1 MTVLKISQLRRII
14 SEEAQRIILEV
25 GEKDQEEKE
34 DSLDMQ
40 VDKYLL
46 DYESDSKSVKKE
58 GKDFRMMVRRFLTE
72 AEGDEKRDEKKENE
86 KKLTSEDIDVENFV
100 NNVMRLIE
108 NYDSLLEIQNT
119 ILRRTVNFLLKGYE
133 PNVAEAFKND
143 LLDRYGL
150 EIGKTRSQIENEEYE
165 APTADRAGPG
175 LGA

>member
-1 MTVLKISQLRRII
+1 MSQLRRII
-14 SEEAQRIILEV
+14 AEESRRILLEV
-25 GEKDQEEKE
+25 GEKDEKEKE
-34 DSLDMQ
+34 DSLDAQ
-40 VDKYLL
+40 IDKYLL
-46 DYESDSKSVKKE
+46 DYESDSKSMKKE
-58 GKDFRMMVRRFLTE
+58 GKNFRMMVRRFLLE
-72 AEGDEKRDEKKENE
+72 AEDDEKKDEKDNE
-86 KKLTSEDIDVENFV
+86 KKLTSEDIDVDDFT

-133 PNVAEAFKND
+133 SDVAEAFKNN

-150 EIGKTRSQIENEEYE
+150 EIGKTRSEIENDKYE

>member
-1 MTVLKISQLRRII
+1 MTQLKLNQLRRLIA
-14 SEEAQRIILEV
+14 EEAQRVILEV
-25 GEKDQEEKE
+25 GEKDKKEKE
-34 DSLDMQ
+34 DSLDDQ

-58 GKDFRMMVRRFLTE
+58 GKNFRMMVRRFLLE
-72 AEGDEKRDEKKENE
+72 AEDEKKDEEKNE

-150 EIGKTRSQIENEEYE
+150 EIGKTRSQIEDEEYE